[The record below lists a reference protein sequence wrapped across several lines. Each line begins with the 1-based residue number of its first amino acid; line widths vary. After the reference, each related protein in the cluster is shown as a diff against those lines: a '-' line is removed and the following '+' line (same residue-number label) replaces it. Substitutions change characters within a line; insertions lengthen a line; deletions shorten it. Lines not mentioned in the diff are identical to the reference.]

1 MDMDLEQKAIM
12 RLREAADTSERFY
25 KAPLIVTTSG
35 GKDSSV
41 CVALAEK
48 AGIDFEVM
56 HNHTTVDAPE
66 TVYFIR
72 REFKRL
78 EEKGVKCTVN
88 YPHYKGERVTMWSLI
103 PQKLMP
109 PTRLVRYCCSILMA
123 NLQAA
128 VAEAVSGTMEERGR
142 GFASD
147 REAWAEL
154 KECIERTKQMHTDIE
169 KVHKEMWS
177 AVKDRNEDAF
187 AALSQEFER
196 SSRILAEEWAQTS
209 ALAKI
214 AVISESND

>member
-1 MDMDLEQKAIM
+1 MSE
-12 RLREAADTSERFY
+12 TS
-25 KAPLIVTTSG
+25 S
-35 GKDSSV
+35 
-41 CVALAEK
+41 
-48 AGIDFEVM
+48 
-56 HNHTTVDAPE
+56 
-66 TVYFIR
+66 
-72 REFKRL
+72 
-78 EEKGVKCTVN
+78 
-88 YPHYKGERVTMWSLI
+88 RV
-103 PQKLMP
+103 
-109 PTRLVRYCCSILMA
+109 RLMA

-196 SSRILAEEWAQTS
+196 SSRILAEERAQTP